1 MFTSLRGGMQTLVD
15 ALVAQLEG
23 DLRLGCRVA
32 SLRYL
37 APGFE
42 VFLDSSHQPLK
53 TDVVVLATP
62 AYVAGHLIKPIE
74 PQLAALL
81 GQIRYNSTATISLG
95 YRRADLSPQHDLNGF
110 GFMIPKS
117 EQRQILACT
126 WSSTKFDDRAP
137 ADSVLIRLF
146 VGGDNQDHLVDQAT
160 DAELMALAQ
169 AELAAIMGIRVE
181 PVVHRIFRWPQGNP
195 QYDVGHLD
203 RVAAIEQLAAH
214 LPGLYLTGSAFRG
227 IGLPDCVKGAL
238 AVVERL
244 LQIVNIT

>member
-15 ALVAQLEG
+15 ALVPQLEG
-23 DLRLGCRVA
+23 DLRLDCRAV

-37 APGFE
+37 SPSFE
-42 VFLDSSHQPLK
+42 IVLDPSQQPLK
-53 TDVVVLATP
+53 TDAVVLATP
-62 AYVAGHLIKPIE
+62 AYVAANLVEPIA

-81 GQIRYNSTATISLG
+81 AQIRYNSTATISLG
-95 YRRADLSPQHDLNGF
+95 YRRANLPPQPNLNGF

-137 ADSVLIRLF
+137 AGSALIRLF
-146 VGGDNQDHLVDQAT
+146 VGGDNQEHLVNQMT
-160 DAELMALAQ
+160 DPELITLAQ
-169 AELAAIMGIRVE
+169 AELAAIMGIRAE
-181 PVVHRIFRWPQGNP
+181 PVVSRIFRWPQGNP

-203 RVAAIEQLAAH
+203 RVAAMERLAAH

-238 AVVERL
+238 TVVERL
-244 LQIVNIT
+244 LQNFN